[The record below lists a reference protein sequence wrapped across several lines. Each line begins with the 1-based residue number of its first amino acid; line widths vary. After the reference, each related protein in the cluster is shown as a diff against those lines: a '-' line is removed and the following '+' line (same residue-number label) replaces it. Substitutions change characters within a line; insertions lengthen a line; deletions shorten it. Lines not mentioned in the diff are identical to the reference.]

1 MATVKQD
8 ALEPH
13 ARHIGG
19 VMLIENGDSSWSIG
33 TDLKTAVKVKFEA
46 SSFAP
51 KNVRLT
57 PLIVTGSCS
66 SGFTAESW
74 T

>member
-1 MATVKQD
+1 
-8 ALEPH
+8 L
-13 ARHIGG
+13 
-19 VMLIENGDSSWSIG
+19 
-33 TDLKTAVKVKFEA
+33 TAVKVKFEA
-46 SSFAP
+46 SSLAP